1 MIDSNTALS
10 YARQSGYDDANSV
23 MDKRYDM
30 KNRDEVIANEYYER
44 TASINGENLSIQ
56 GNLSEFSD
64 GGVDTIGYELQN
76 MAVSAEKIVKEYPDR
91 FHQLDFKLFDFS
103 GNKIVGIMRIFGH
116 FLEIE

>member
-1 MIDSNTALS
+1 MKSALIIIIALTLTS
-10 YARQSGYDDANSV
+10 IGLISAAS
-23 MDKRYDM
+23 
-30 KNRDEVIANEYYER
+30 DEEILQFSKGVLANEYYER

-103 GNKIVGIMRIFGH
+103 GNKIVGIMRIFA
-116 FLEIE
+116 

>member
-1 MIDSNTALS
+1 MKSTLLIIIAIIFASVGLISATTDEEILQF
-10 YARQSGYDDANSV
+10 ARGV
-23 MDKRYDM
+23 L
-30 KNRDEVIANEYYER
+30 ANEYYER

-91 FHQLDFKLFDFS
+91 FHQLDFKLFDFT
-103 GNKIVGIMRIFGH
+103 GKKIMGIMRIFA
-116 FLEIE
+116 

>member
-1 MIDSNTALS
+1 MKYALIIIIALTFTS
-10 YARQSGYDDANSV
+10 VGLTSATSDEEILQFARGV
-23 MDKRYDM
+23 L
-30 KNRDEVIANEYYER
+30 ANEYYER

-76 MAVSAEKIVKEYPDR
+76 MAASAKKIVAEYPDR

-103 GNKIVGIMRIFGH
+103 GNKIVGIMRIFA
-116 FLEIE
+116 